1 MQTVDA
7 AYERIRNAGDWWA
20 ECKAVIDGITFGE
33 DSLQSMEISS
43 ALFDGA
49 PELGGAIAGEVK
61 ITMTAPGC
69 SFRRMG
75 KIEPFVRICNE
86 TERSSW
92 IPKGVYYIDTRKLLD
107 DGATLELTGYDAML
121 RGETPYPIGRRGWP
135 AKDADVLGDIA
146 AVLGV
151 TIDPRTVLG
160 RDYSVPIPV
169 DYTCREVLGQIAA
182 AYGGTFLISDQGQLR
197 LVTLDTVPEFPR
209 VIGDEL
215 PIEIGGVCI
224 LV

>member
-1 MQTVDA
+1 M
-7 AYERIRNAGDWWA
+7 
-20 ECKAVIDGITFGE
+20 
-33 DSLQSMEISS
+33 
-43 ALFDGA
+43 
-49 PELGGAIAGEVK
+49 
-61 ITMTAPGC
+61 
-69 SFRRMG
+69 
-75 KIEPFVRICNE
+75 
-86 TERSSW
+86 
-92 IPKGVYYIDTRKLLD
+92 YYIDTRRTLD

-121 RGETPYPIGRRGWP
+121 RGEVPYPIGRRGWP

-151 TIDPRTVLG
+151 TVDPRTVLD
-160 RDYSVPIPV
+160 REYKIQIPV

-182 AYGGTFLISDQGQLR
+182 AYGGNFLISDEVQLR

-209 VIGDEL
+209 VLGEEL